1 MIPAS
6 ASEFPVFNF
15 KKASLTMLISLE
27 LFSNSPV
34 IVKLPV
40 TVTSPV
46 NPIAPV
52 APVKDNGVLVTPPSL
67 IVKLKSLSCEV
78 CAIVTL
84 LLVTVID
91 NSCASPTTNPPSESI
106 VSDPVVVSAASALKK
121 LPPAISDADEFEV
134 ELTSMKVACVFVP
147 SNTAPSVELSDR
159 PALISANPV

>member
-1 MIPAS
+1 M
-6 ASEFPVFNF
+6 
-15 KKASLTMLISLE
+15 KASSYVAMLTDLASYSPSTISR
-27 LFSNSPV
+27 PV
-34 IVKLPV
+34 I
-40 TVTSPV
+40 VTSPV
-46 NPIAPV
+46 IAMSPDAPV
-52 APVKDNGVLVTPPSL
+52 NAKGVLVTPPSL

-91 NSCASPTTNPPSESI
+91 NSCASPTTNPPSASI